1 MKNLKQYTVKQKL
14 RFIEIANKIGVSKIS
29 SLIGIHQKC
38 IKLWKKNQEKLE
50 KIKDKDKSFRLK
62 GGGAKPKTLEIED
75 QIVEFI
81 KKCRS
86 INYNV
91 TTGLII
97 DELCRIKPE
106 MLYKS
111 RKALRNWCYR
121 FLKRHNYP

>member
-50 KIKDKDKSFRLK
+50 KIKDKEKSFRLK

-81 KKCRS
+81 KNCRS

-91 TTGLII
+91 TTGLI
-97 DELCRIKPE
+97 K
-106 MLYKS
+106 YKIFPY
-111 RKALRNWCYR
+111 N
-121 FLKRHNYP
+121 